1 MSVSGT
7 SPARATSTSSR
18 PKTVEKLLDREEA
31 LALQRISETVARV
44 GDDLLGATDLRGK
57 IRRHPF
63 LAAGLGAG
71 LGFVA
76 GHLVLRTI
84 KRAFSSPSRMSFPGA
99 RAAYDLAGLVVD
111 SLGKVRAGP

>member
-1 MSVSGT
+1 
-7 SPARATSTSSR
+7 
-18 PKTVEKLLDREEA
+18 
-31 LALQRISETVARV
+31 V
-44 GDDLLGATDLRGK
+44 GDDLLGTTDLRGR

-84 KRAFSSPSRMSFPGA
+84 KRAVSSPSRMSFPGA
-99 RAAYDLAGLVVD
+99 RTAYDLAGVVVE
-111 SLGKVRAGP
+111 SLRKVRAGP